1 MNLTD
6 FLIDLASNPKLAKK
20 FKKDPKK
27 VMKKAGLSKADRKL
41 MLSGDPQAV
50 REAIDAEKLGDL
62 IVTIVFV
69 SVVLNG
75 GK

>member
-1 MNLTD
+1 MTLTD
-6 FLIDLASNPKLAKK
+6 FLIELASSPKLSAK

-41 MLSGDPQAV
+41 LLSGDPQGVRAAV
-50 REAIDAEKLGDL
+50 DTEKLGDQ
-62 IVTIVFV
+62 IVTIVFI
-69 SVVLNG
+69 SVLLNG

>member
-20 FKKDPKK
+20 FKKDPNK